1 MGGLFSDK
9 FGRKT
14 PIYISSAIIVVAYVG
29 FMFARSRDMAL
40 LVGAIYGIGNGT
52 YLSVD
57 YALACDTL
65 PSKDQAARYLGIWG
79 VGAFIGTL
87 LGPMLIGPA
96 LLLFG
101 DSNNDNNIIGGDFDA
116 TNESTI
122 MYDPAGYALAL
133 AIGSVCMTLGAVVI
147 APIRSAR

>member
-1 MGGLFSDK
+1 MG
-9 FGRKT
+9 
-14 PIYISSAIIVVAYVG
+14 YISSGIIVVAYVG
-29 FMFARSRDMAL
+29 FMFARTRDIAL

-101 DSNNDNNIIGGDFDA
+101 DSENSENIIGGDFDA
-116 TNESTI
+116 TNESSTI
-122 MYDPAGYALAL
+122 MYDPA
-133 AIGSVCMTLGAVVI
+133 
-147 APIRSAR
+147 